1 MERLGRAELASVLLR
16 LAIKGSDRDAEID
29 RSNTLHAATVD
40 AVAGLRAQDDEE
52 LQTLATTVEE
62 LFPKDKAELMRK
74 PDAVFYRGCEEE
86 EEDDDDEK
94 SPFPAMLLLT
104 WDEPLLFVRIRT
116 GTASV
121 AGQTF
126 VIRNEEGK
134 DAFHDAL
141 QSALQ

>member
-1 MERLGRAELASVLLR
+1 MASVLLR

-94 SPFPAMLLLT
+94 EGGEGPGGA
-104 WDEPLLFVRIRT
+104 
-116 GTASV
+116 TA
-121 AGQTF
+121 
-126 VIRNEEGK
+126 K
-134 DAFHDAL
+134 
-141 QSALQ
+141 